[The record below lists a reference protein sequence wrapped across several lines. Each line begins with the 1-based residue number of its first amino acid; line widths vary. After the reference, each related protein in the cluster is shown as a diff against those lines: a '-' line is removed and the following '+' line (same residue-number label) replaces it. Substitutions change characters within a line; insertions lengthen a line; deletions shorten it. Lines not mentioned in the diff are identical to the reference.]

1 MSSFF
6 IQPSPTFRF
15 FVHLF
20 WLPPTTQ
27 AAIALQTHLAYPPPI
42 PWPCATTTTL
52 PSSTLSRFFVVS
64 PVKTGT
70 LPTFFFPRVFST
82 FFVHWACTHHTC
94 STRPLCPGFGPIC
107 APFCAPLRTLCA
119 PSVHLLH
126 TPVQYS
132 CFSFHFLG
140 LSPSSDILLTLD
152 PLPATLGNPALV
164 QLGTAPTPDLSNQ
177 FQL

>member
-70 LPTFFFPRVFST
+70 LLIFFFFRVFST
-82 FFVHWACTHHTC
+82 FFVHWACTHHTH
-94 STRPLCPGFGPIC
+94 STHSAQALAPSALPSAHLC
-107 APFCAPLRTLCA
+107 APFVHPPCTFCTLLCSIRTSLSIFWACH
-119 PSVHLLH
+119 PHL
-126 TPVQYS
+126 T
-132 CFSFHFLG
+132 SF
-140 LSPSSDILLTLD
+140 
-152 PLPATLGNPALV
+152 
-164 QLGTAPTPDLSNQ
+164 
-177 FQL
+177 